1 MRRRLDTLVG
11 CILSGAIVACAALPR
26 NAAAEGAPD
35 LFSLRPSLATTLV
48 VDDNPKFQKSGGDTA
63 VGGWFRPRVQVDY
76 DAPDL
81 DLGADLG
88 ADVRQYAGYDT
99 SLDKVFGR
107 VSGWADYRF
116 APGLALRV
124 GDAWV
129 PRAQR
134 LGRPEDETKNLVQT
148 NRLDASLRSWRSLP
162 GGRELEVGAQGLYFV
177 TEGYAE
183 PLGGGA
189 VDSDFHANHTDGL
202 GYVELQTPIFGEA
215 KGFVRAQGS
224 YRFLEDDSDADYADV
239 GGSLGVRTPFDG
251 GSFEIGG
258 GAGWLGFAG
267 LPDRPRALGRA
278 ALHLELPAGFVS
290 TFGATQLLTANLA
303 GRKVVQTDARI
314 ELERW
319 FGRRTAATLAFFGT
333 RYDDASFGSVDL
345 FGGIEAGVR
354 RQLTRSLQLV
364 MRYRHWSNGGHFGSD
379 DFSQNR
385 GTVELHFQPSLL

>member
-1 MRRRLDTLVG
+1 MRRRIDTTARWL
-11 CILSGAIVACAALPR
+11 LLGAIVASAAPPR
-26 NAAAEGAPD
+26 DAAAEGAPD

-48 VDDNPKFQKSGGDTA
+48 VDDNPKFQKNGGDTA
-63 VGGWFRPRVQVDY
+63 FGAWLRPRVQVDY

-88 ADVRQYAGYDT
+88 VDVRRYAGYDT
-99 SLDKVFGR
+99 SLNDEFAR

-116 APGLALRV
+116 APGFALRV

-134 LGRPEDETKNLVQT
+134 LGRPEDETENLVQT
-148 NRLDASLRSWRSLP
+148 NLLDASLRSWRSLP
-162 GGRELEVGAQGLYFV
+162 GGRELEVGAQGAYYV
-177 TEGYAE
+177 TEDYAE

-189 VDSDFHANHTDGL
+189 VDSDFHANYTDGL
-202 GYVELQTPIFGEA
+202 GYVELQTPIFGGA
-215 KGFVRAQGS
+215 KGFVRAQGG
-224 YRFLEDDSDADYADV
+224 YRFLEDDSDADHANV
-239 GGSLGVRTPFDG
+239 GGSLGVRYPFDG
-251 GSFEIGG
+251 GSLELGG
-258 GAGWLGFAG
+258 GGGWLAFAG

-278 ALHLELPAGFVS
+278 ALRLELPAGFAS
-290 TFGATQLLTANLA
+290 TFAATQLLSADLS

-319 FGRRTAATLAFFGT
+319 FGRRTAATLTLFGT

-354 RQLTRSLQLV
+354 RQLTRALQLV
-364 MRYRHWSNGGHFGSD
+364 VRYRHWSNGGHYGSD

-385 GTVELHFQPSLL
+385 GSLELHVQPSLL